1 MLHDDGCFTKYDINI
16 ISNYIVGLP
25 EDTYET
31 MTDTLNLA
39 LELNTEMMNVY
50 PCQALPGSKLY
61 AMAKEEGWDLP
72 NNYEEFAFLS
82 YECKPLPTKYLSS
95 SEVLQFRD
103 YFWETYFK
111 NPAFLKKVETKFA
124 LQQRLNVEEMA
135 SHKLKRKIC
144 GD

>member
-1 MLHDDGCFTKYDINI
+1 
-16 ISNYIVGLP
+16 
-25 EDTYET
+25 
-31 MTDTLNLA
+31 
-39 LELNTEMMNVY
+39 
-50 PCQALPGSKLY
+50 
-61 AMAKEEGWDLP
+61 MAKEEGWDLP

-95 SEVLQFRD
+95 REVLQFRD